1 MLKRLGVLFVVL
13 ILLNGCMSANAATND
28 SVEICADAYVASCG
42 TFLSSTGNAQMIITL
57 KYEANS
63 VYISNCS
70 LQIKENGKWIFEE
83 KLPTPQTVGSNTASY
98 MTEYDYSSYL
108 TSGGTYRIVVVYNI
122 DGYTKSYTS
131 NSISY

>member
-1 MLKRLGVLFVVL
+1 
-13 ILLNGCMSANAATND
+13 
-28 SVEICADAYVASCG
+28 
-42 TFLSSTGNAQMIITL
+42 MIITL